1 MCFYYNLV
9 EKMPMG
15 TNIKISLML
24 KGINKI
30 ISNSGVSIS
39 IPEYL

>member
-1 MCFYYNLV
+1 
-9 EKMPMG
+9 MPMG

-30 ISNSGVSIS
+30 IYNSGVSIS